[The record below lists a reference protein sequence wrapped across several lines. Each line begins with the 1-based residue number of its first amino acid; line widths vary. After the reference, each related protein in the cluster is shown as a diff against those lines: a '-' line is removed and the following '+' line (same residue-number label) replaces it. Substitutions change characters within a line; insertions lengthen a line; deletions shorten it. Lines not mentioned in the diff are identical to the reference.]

1 VRTESPNRFRISTKF
16 TIVKIFVFVG
26 IFSIFFNVIRDIR
39 NETFTEKSIA
49 VLTLGTLV
57 LTGILYFV
65 GTRKRIDYDDIKQIL
80 YVVDIKKQ
88 TEIEISV
95 EKIDEILYSD
105 IGFGSG
111 NYSYV
116 IYYRDVYNQKQKV
129 RLFPIP
135 FDNSIDTIIIDT
147 KLRNPDLVTRKW
159 SIWWNEFFVK
169 K

>member
-1 VRTESPNRFRISTKF
+1 MRTESPNRFRISTKF
-16 TIVKIFVFVG
+16 TIVKIFVIVG
-26 IFSIFFNVIRDIR
+26 ILSIVFNLIRDIR

-49 VLTLGTLV
+49 ILILGTIA

-65 GTRKRIDYDDIKQIL
+65 STRKRIDYDDIKQIL
-80 YVVDIKKQ
+80 YVVDVKKR

-95 EKIDEILYSD
+95 DKIDKILYSS
-105 IGFGSG
+105 IGLGSG
-111 NYSYV
+111 NYSY
-116 IYYRDVYNQKQKV
+116 IIMYRDFHNQELKV

-147 KLRNPDLVTRKW
+147 KLRNPDLVTRNW
-159 SIWWNEFFVK
+159 GWNEFFIK

>member
-1 VRTESPNRFRISTKF
+1 
-16 TIVKIFVFVG
+16 
-26 IFSIFFNVIRDIR
+26 VIRDIR
-39 NETFTEKSIA
+39 NETITEKSIA